1 MSRSRQMD
9 GIVGVD
15 NTALMP
21 CMYGTAFDRRRT
33 KIIKVLENRVSDE
46 IGEDFRIRTAIYDVP
61 DYVNLSEQR
70 LLIISGGPGDFIGEI
85 AERHI
90 YLLCLVKY
98 KDVDMSDT
106 STVSRNGNGFI
117 YIIDSQPKPIKYQS
131 NVPKLLRDIAKY
143 LNYREIVTLKGA
155 QEGIDCFSKCLSFV
169 ALALGGAKLE
179 DYLPSIGN
187 SFLIKITKNK

>member
-1 MSRSRQMD
+1 MYSKLFDNFIFIYSHWLQLVFFANLKTKWMSRSRQMD

-46 IGEDFRIRTAIYDVP
+46 IGEDFRIRTAIYDVS

-90 YLLCLVKY
+90 YL
-98 KDVDMSDT
+98 M
-106 STVSRNGNGFI
+106 
-117 YIIDSQPKPIKYQS
+117 
-131 NVPKLLRDIAKY
+131 
-143 LNYREIVTLKGA
+143 
-155 QEGIDCFSKCLSFV
+155 
-169 ALALGGAKLE
+169 LG
-179 DYLPSIGN
+179 
-187 SFLIKITKNK
+187 